1 MRSVLPCAL
10 LLLAARPGHAWGFG
24 SDFTFG
30 GALAFTTD
38 FIYRGLSESGGHGAG
53 QADLHGD
60 IDGTFAGVWGST
72 RDHDLDP
79 YADYD
84 VELYL
89 GHRFELTSAWGASLS
104 ARARYYVGGNQP
116 FSNDYQEITG
126 TVTYLDSW
134 SLSVTAIPNAVQY
147 WYETRLGRTT
157 AWVAETTGQ
166 WLLYGG
172 LFVTGSAG
180 YYYAT
185 GTGSG
190 IEAANGY
197 AYGDF
202 GLAYEYRGF
211 RLDVGYFLTQD
222 RAQQLSPYPI
232 ANDRFAGTL
241 SWRF

>member
-1 MRSVLPCAL
+1 VLPYL
-10 LLLAARPGHAWGFG
+10 LLLVAARPGDARA
-24 SDFTFG
+24 FG
-30 GALAFTTD
+30 GDLSFGGSLAYTTD

-53 QADLHGD
+53 QFDLHADTG
-60 IDGTFAGVWGST
+60 GTFAGVWAST

-84 VELYL
+84 VEVYL
-89 GHRFELTSAWGASLS
+89 GHRFNLSNAWGASLS
-104 ARARYYVGGNQP
+104 ARGRFYVGGDQP
-116 FSNDYQEITG
+116 FSNDYQEISAAL
-126 TVTYLDSW
+126 TYLDSW
-134 SLSVTAIPNAVQY
+134 SLSITVIPNAVQY

-166 WLLYGG
+166 WLIVGG

-190 IEAANGY
+190 IDIANHY
-197 AYGDF
+197 AYGNA
-202 GLAYEYRGF
+202 GLAYEYRRW
-211 RLDVGYFLTQD
+211 RLDVGYFLTQN
-222 RAQQLSPYPI
+222 RAQQLTPYPI

-241 SWRF
+241 TWRF